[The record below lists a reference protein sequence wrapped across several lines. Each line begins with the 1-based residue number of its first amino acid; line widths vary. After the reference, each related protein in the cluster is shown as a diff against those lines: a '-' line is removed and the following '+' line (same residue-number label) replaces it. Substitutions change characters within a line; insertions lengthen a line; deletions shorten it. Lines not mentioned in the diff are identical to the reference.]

1 MSSVPQPQEPA
12 PRTRRK
18 NMRAEDREKQIVA
31 EAVRFFAECGFEGQ
45 TRELAKR
52 MGVSHA
58 VIYRHF
64 DSKEALIERVYEH
77 VYLSRWNPDWEVLI
91 LDRSRPLKERMVQ
104 FYQEYAERV
113 FDYDWVRIFMYS
125 GLKSFDL
132 SGRYLTII
140 REKVV
145 QPFATEFRAHI
156 DPDHSPDLPGEE
168 ELELFWGL
176 HGSIFYM
183 AIRQF
188 VYNVPVD
195 VDVERAVRNSV
206 EVFYHGAEQ
215 AYRNDF
221 LTWRDAAG
229 GAATGKA
236 DHK

>member
-1 MSSVPQPQEPA
+1 
-12 PRTRRK
+12 RRK

-215 AYRNDF
+215 AYRSDF
-221 LTWRDAAG
+221 LSWRDAAG